1 MGLGFH
7 GVKGGLLTGGIVRP
21 CLFVMPTAFLLWKAV
36 FSCERSG
43 CAMLQVKNLTIIHK
57 KDLTTLVEGL
67 SFTVAPGDR
76 AALIG
81 EEGNGKSTV
90 LKLLCNPAL
99 AEPYV
104 EWTGEI
110 LDKGLRKGW
119 LAQELTAEEL
129 ELPVWEFCQTVPAF
143 EGADPKA
150 LDRAARQ
157 VGLDVG
163 LFWDGRAMSTL
174 SGGERV
180 KLRLALL
187 LLDGPDVLLLDEPSN
202 DLDLQTMEWLEG
214 FLLDCQVPLLY
225 ISHDE
230 TLLERTANVV
240 IHLERLRRRTVSRC
254 TVARMGYRQYVEQR
268 QAGFARQEQAAK
280 KERAE
285 FDAKMAKYRQIRD
298 KVDHAQATVP
308 RYNSAGIPNPSAGR
322 LLKKKMHAV
331 QSMGRRFEREKEDM
345 TALPEWEDA
354 ILTAFDQG
362 RSSFPAGKT
371 VLRLDLPELRAGE
384 RMLAQNVRLWVDG
397 GAKIGIVGPN
407 GAGKSTLLKLA
418 ADQLLARKD
427 LRAAYMP
434 QDYGDSLLGGR
445 TPVEVLAPSGRREDV
460 TRARTMLGSMKYKA
474 EEMDHPAA
482 GLSGGQRAKLLF
494 LSMVL
499 GGANVLV
506 LDEPTRNFSPLSA
519 PVIRRV
525 LADFPGVIIS
535 VSHDRLY
542 LKQVCTRV
550 LVLTG
555 NGLSEF

>member
-1 MGLGFH
+1 
-7 GVKGGLLTGGIVRP
+7 
-21 CLFVMPTAFLLWKAV
+21 
-36 FSCERSG
+36 
-43 CAMLQVKNLTIIHK
+43 MLQVKNLTVTHK

-67 SFTVAPGDR
+67 SFVLSPGDR

-90 LKLLCNPAL
+90 LKLLYAPAL
-99 AEPYV
+99 VEPYV

-110 LDKGLRKGW
+110 VDKGLRKGY
-119 LAQELTAEEL
+119 LAQELTPDEL
-129 ELPVWEFCQTVPAF
+129 ALPVWEFCQAAPAF
-143 EGADPKA
+143 LDADPKA

-157 VGLDVG
+157 VGLGAD
-163 LFWDGRAMSTL
+163 LFWDGRAMATL

-187 LLDGPDVLLLDEPSN
+187 LLDSPDVLLLDEPSN
-202 DLDLQTMEWLEG
+202 DLDLQTLEWLEN
-214 FLLDCQVPLLY
+214 FLVGCKVPILY
-225 ISHDE
+225 VSHDE
-230 TLLERTANVV
+230 TLLEHTANVV

-254 TVARMGYRQYVEQR
+254 TVSRMGYGQYVEER
-268 QAGFARQEQAAK
+268 QSGFAHQEQMAR

-285 FDAKMAKYRQIRD
+285 YDAKMKRYRQIRD
-298 KVDHAQATVP
+298 KVDHAQAHVP
-308 RYNSAGIPNPSAGR
+308 GYNSAGIPNPSEGR

-345 TALPEWEDA
+345 TALPEWEEA
-354 ILTAFDQG
+354 ILTTFDEG
-362 RSSFPAGKT
+362 KSAFPAGKT
-371 VLRLDLPELRAGE
+371 VLRLDLPELTAGE
-384 RMLAQNVRLWVDG
+384 RVLARNVRLWVDG
-397 GAKIGIVGPN
+397 PEKIGIVGSN
-407 GAGKSTLLKLA
+407 GAGKSTLLKLV
-418 ADQLLARKD
+418 ADELLPRAD

-434 QDYGDSLLGGR
+434 QDYGDLLLGDR
-445 TPVEVLAPSGRREDV
+445 TPVEVLAPSGHKDDV
-460 TRARTMLGSMKYKA
+460 TRARTLLGNMKYKA
-474 EEMDHPAA
+474 EEMEHPAA

-499 GGANVLV
+499 NGANVLV

-542 LKQVCTRV
+542 LDEVCTRV
-550 LVLTG
+550 LELTE
-555 NGLSEF
+555 NGLSER